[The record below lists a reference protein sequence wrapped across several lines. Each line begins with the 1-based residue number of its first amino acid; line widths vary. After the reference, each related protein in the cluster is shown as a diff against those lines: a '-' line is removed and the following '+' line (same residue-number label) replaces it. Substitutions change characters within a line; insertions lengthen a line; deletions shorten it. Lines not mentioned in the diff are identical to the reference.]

1 MQNGNA
7 EQFQVMAAALS
18 DLQVGMDV
26 LSLDVQ
32 DIKESMGLAVPAMHP
47 AWVNRGGVKE
57 SPAEALEGHTEA
69 SEEELE
75 EAERE
80 WLRSEQVAA
89 TRVGWVM
96 LWSVAMLVFVSGDI
110 PKGGYLNV
118 STFYGV
124 GKAGQRINIGEE

>member
-57 SPAEALEGHTEA
+57 SPRKPWRGT
-69 SEEELE
+69 
-75 EAERE
+75 RRPQR
-80 WLRSEQVAA
+80 RSWRRPSANGCA
-89 TRVGWVM
+89 R
-96 LWSVAMLVFVSGDI
+96 S
-110 PKGGYLNV
+110 
-118 STFYGV
+118 
-124 GKAGQRINIGEE
+124 R